1 MGLRFEMCCLL
12 ELDQR
17 ILNGFVMSITAEGE
31 VADQAAQGPTPW
43 SVAAYGPQA
52 AALLSAFQ
60 PGMAHFVGHV
70 VELFYSRLMTRPEA
84 LEVLNLLTP
93 AEMASLREGQ
103 QRHLEA
109 ILAPDLTAEAH
120 HRLAVEVGMRHVNVG
135 VSLGMLSDASLLYAQ
150 TIGEGLP
157 PEHAHLPLH
166 WVINQRFQHDL
177 MGQLDAFAQWEHTRL
192 ALLEDVVMLGYEA
205 SHVLDYVQQVLATV
219 HEQGAVVG
227 VALGGIRNGTYRH
240 LLATGQVLYDA
251 EEGLGVYPTV
261 AAPYLQQAWFD
272 EKPLVIPSV
281 AQTDVL
287 TPELQAE
294 CERLGVR
301 SMGLWPTRSAQGAPD
316 ACLFVFSRWPGH
328 FANPTQQRYWQR
340 LADQIGMT
348 MEGLARHG
356 GKRRHRLS
364 DGLHYRH
371 LLAQGRVG
379 MLYQPIVDPRQRK
392 VVKVEA
398 LARLQ
403 NDDASMISPD
413 TFLAAFGAT
422 QLMDLFEATLAR
434 TIEDL
439 ARPGLA
445 GVHAS
450 VNLPTEVMR
459 QTDGLLGLPE
469 RVARLGGD
477 AQRLGFEI
485 IESALTDDPEMLD
498 ALHALRQAGFAI
510 LLDDVGSGES
520 SLLRLATLPVTGI
533 KIDQSFVRPLHHNF
547 DKLDFILTLAL
558 LAEQRGLDCVA
569 EGVETAGIYDMLGS
583 LDRLWLQGYAIA
595 RPMGAADL
603 GAWIDAFERQP
614 LPSFPNSL
622 HGWYSRHVARLFVM
636 RQALTTLTDVI
647 DVRILADA
655 TCCPLHSILAR
666 LGGGAE
672 LEAAHI
678 AWHRD
683 YAKFTAM
690 ARDAASR
697 GEGSEPLRQAMEASR
712 QYLRCLVQTALAQT
726 TLSAQRV
733 E

>member
-1 MGLRFEMCCLL
+1 
-12 ELDQR
+12 
-17 ILNGFVMSITAEGE
+17 MSTTDIRAAEKG
-31 VADQAAQGPTPW
+31 QTPW
-43 SVAAYGPQA
+43 SVVAYGPQA
-52 AALLSAFQ
+52 SALLRDFEPSLGAFV
-60 PGMAHFVGHV
+60 AHV
-70 VELFYSRLMTRPEA
+70 VELFYRRLMTKPEA
-84 LEVLNLLTP
+84 AKVLHLLTP
-93 AEMASLREGQ
+93 SEMVHLREGQ
-103 QRHLEA
+103 RRHLEA
-109 ILAPDLTAEAH
+109 ILAPDLTAEEH
-120 HRLAVEVGMRHVNVG
+120 HRIAVSVGMRHVNVG
-135 VSLGMLSDASLLYAQ
+135 LSLGMLSDASLLYAQ
-150 TIGEGLP
+150 TIGEGLVAEDP
-157 PEHAHLPLH
+157 AVLQSHLPLH
-166 WVINQRFQHDL
+166 LVLNQRFQHDL
-177 MGQLDAFAQWEHTRL
+177 IGQLDAFAQWEHARL

-219 HEQGAVVG
+219 HDQGEIAG

-251 EEGLGVYPTV
+251 EGGVYPTV

-272 EKPLVIPSV
+272 EKPLIIPSV

-294 CERLGVR
+294 CERLGAR

-371 LLAQGRVG
+371 LLAQGRVK
-379 MLYQPIVDPRQRK
+379 MHYQPIVDPRQQR

-403 NDDASMISPD
+403 NGAGDDASIISPD
-413 TFLAAFGAT
+413 KFLAAFGAT
-422 QLMDLFEATLAR
+422 QLLDLFEATLAKS
-434 TIEDL
+434 IEDM
-439 ARPGLA
+439 ARPELA

-459 QTDGLLGLPE
+459 QTDWLLSLPE

-477 AQRLGFEI
+477 PQRIGFEI
-485 IESALTDDPEMLD
+485 IESALTDDPLMLD
-498 ALHALRQAGFAI
+498 ALRALRDAGFSI

-520 SLLRLATLPVTGI
+520 SLLRLATLPITGI
-533 KIDQSFVRPLHHNF
+533 KIDQSFVRPLQSNF

-583 LDRLWLQGYAIA
+583 LDRLLLQGYAIA
-595 RPMGAADL
+595 RPMRAADL
-603 GAWIDAFERQP
+603 GAWMATFERRP
-614 LPSFPNSL
+614 APIFPNSL

-636 RQALTTLTDVI
+636 RQALTTLSDVI
-647 DVRILADA
+647 DVSSLSDA
-655 TCCPLHSILAR
+655 TCCPLHTILAR
-666 LGGGAE
+666 LGGDEA
-672 LEAAHI
+672 LEAEHI

-683 YAKFTAM
+683 YACFTTM
-690 ARDAASR
+690 AREAAGRDDGRDQLRLAMDASKQR
-697 GEGSEPLRQAMEASR
+697 LRR
-712 QYLRCLVQTALAQT
+712 LVQ
-726 TLSAQRV
+726 SKV
-733 E
+733 